1 MLYLCTDIHDVFCIN
16 GKKIIIDMGSQ
27 KKKLLSKSKSRGLL
41 IVAIAAVLIEL
52 LSGVQYYHTHLIIEE
67 QLEKRAESE
76 LMMKA
81 ILIKSTLN
89 STEDILKNH
98 LWDIFRN
105 LSNPDSIDDAVQR
118 IVLMNRNIRGGFMA
132 FAPYFYP
139 SKGRLFEP
147 YAQRRGDDVVREQ
160 IAGPHHDYTER
171 LFYKEAIATREALWV
186 DPYVDNEGAQT
197 SITSY
202 VIALRNAAD
211 SLVGVVGIDIS
222 LEWLSDTIDVR
233 HIYPSSFNLLL
244 TEEGEIITQPSDA
257 RVSLRTSEHIM
268 KLIND
273 STVKRENSHSGRSRI
288 IRFKDNKR
296 EGTVF
301 YDNMRGAP
309 HWQIAVVC
317 YDNEVYGDLN
327 KLRLQ
332 LLALMAIAFAIML
345 FIIRYFALEEKK
357 LNEKS
362 LEQERMGSEL
372 RIASN
377 IQKSLM
383 TVNESE
389 IANTEN
395 LSVWGTLEPAK
406 LVGGD
411 LYNAF
416 IRDDKLF
423 FCIGDV
429 SGKGV
434 PSALIMAVTHSLFRN
449 IANHENNPAHI
460 VEQMNETGCRNNKT
474 NMFTTLFVGVLD
486 LPSGILRYCN
496 AGHEIPVLM
505 SREWTGDDKV
515 GHVNCRLLDVKP
527 NLPIGLFNDF
537 VFEQQEVKLRRG
549 ETLFLYTDGLT
560 ESRSQE
566 GKQFGRKRMMQ
577 VLSECSTLE
586 PRRLVEDMVKT
597 VRGFTGTKEQ
607 LDDLTLLALCYTP
620 VEENF
625 VLDEELTLQ
634 NNVSEI
640 KRLNNFVKD
649 ACSRLD
655 IDSSLTYKLRLAV
668 EEAVVNVME
677 YAYPSG
683 TQGQVHI
690 RMHSNGHRL
699 KFIISDTGISFNPT
713 EASVADTT
721 LSAEERPI
729 GGLGILLVRKLMDSI
744 NYERIDGKNV
754 LTLRLDYRKA
764 KDEQK
769 E

>member
-1 MLYLCTDIHDVFCIN
+1 
-16 GKKIIIDMGSQ
+16 MGS
-27 KKKLLSKSKSRGLL
+27 KNKKLLSTSKSRGLL
-41 IVAIAAVLIEL
+41 IVAIAAVLVEL
-52 LSGVQYYHTHLIIEE
+52 LSGVQYYHTHQIMEE

-81 ILIKSTLN
+81 NLIKSTLN

-98 LWDIFRN
+98 MWDINRN
-105 LSNPDSIDDAVQR
+105 LSNADSIDDAVQR
-118 IVLMNRNIRGGFMA
+118 IVLMNRNLRGGFMA
-132 FAPYFYP
+132 FAPNYYP

-147 YAQRRGDDVVREQ
+147 YALRAGDNVVRKQ
-160 IAGPHHDYTER
+160 IAGPEHDYTER
-171 LFYKEAIATREALWV
+171 QYYQEAITAREAMWV
-186 DPYVDNEGAQT
+186 DPYVDNKGALT

-202 VIALRNAAD
+202 VMALRDKAD
-211 SLVGVVGIDIS
+211 SLVGVIGIDIS
-222 LEWLSDTIDVR
+222 LEWLSDTLDVR
-233 HIYPSSFNLLL
+233 HIYPSSFNIVL
-244 TEEGEIITQPSDA
+244 TEDGDIITLPSDE
-257 RVSLRTSEHIM
+257 RVNTHTSEHIV

-273 STVKRENSHSGRSRI
+273 STVEREDSRSGRSRV
-288 IRFKDNKR
+288 IRFVDNKR
-296 EGTVF
+296 KGTVF
-301 YDNMRGAP
+301 YANMRGAP

-332 LLALMAIAFAIML
+332 HLALMAVAFAIML
-345 FIIRYFALEEKK
+345 FIIKYFAHEEKK

-377 IQKSLM
+377 IQQGLM
-383 TVNESE
+383 AVNELE
-389 IANTEN
+389 IASTEN

-434 PSALIMAVTHSLFRN
+434 PSALIMAVTHALFRN
-449 IANHENNPAHI
+449 IATHENNPARI
-460 VEQMNETGCRNNKT
+460 VEQMNEAGCRNNTT
-474 NMFTTLFVGVLD
+474 NMFTTIFVGVLD
-486 LPSGILRYCN
+486 LPSGILRFCN
-496 AGHEIPVLM
+496 AGHEIPVLL
-505 SREWTGDDKV
+505 SSERTGDGKI
-515 GHVNCRLLDVKP
+515 GRVNCRLLDVNP
-527 NLPIGLFNDF
+527 NLPIGLFSDF
-537 VFEQQEVKLRRG
+537 VYEQQEAKLRKG
-549 ETLFLYTDGLT
+549 EALFLYTDGLT
-560 ESRSQE
+560 ESRSQD
-566 GKQFGRKRMMQ
+566 GKQFGRKRMLQ
-577 VLSECSTLE
+577 VLSEIKTLE
-586 PRRLVEDMVKT
+586 PRQLVEGMVKT
-597 VRGFTGTKEQ
+597 VRKFTATTEQ
-607 LDDLTLLALCYTP
+607 LDDLTMLALYYTP
-620 VEENF
+620 VEESF
-625 VLDEELTLQ
+625 VLDEELTLL
-634 NNVSEI
+634 NNVSEV
-640 KRLNNFVKD
+640 KKLNDFVKD
-649 ACSRLD
+649 ACSRLN
-655 IDSSLTYKLRLAV
+655 IDSALTYKLRLAV

-677 YAYPSG
+677 YAYPSN
-683 TQGQVHI
+683 TQGEVHI

-721 LSAEERPI
+721 LTAEERPV

-764 KDEQK
+764 KK
-769 E
+769 ESK